1 MTRSFPRLLYIDGFA
16 GPGQYEAGEPGSP
29 VIALRA
35 AIFNTALQRKPPPC
49 NLIFLFIEERLDRAQ
64 RLRGELT
71 KLTATQP
78 LPDWVKYL
86 VEEGEFEGALA
97 QKFDELT
104 RNGTTPTFAFIDPFG
119 YSGLPMSL
127 IARIARIPHSECLIN
142 FAFQSINRWGGYG
155 DPQKDRHIDALYG
168 GPDWRPRQGN
178 EQAMVDFYGESLAT
192 KAGFKY
198 VTTFKM
204 KDNVDRTEYFLAFGT
219 NDPKGLSVM
228 KQAMWKADPQEG
240 RIFSDASDPN
250 QLILV
255 AGLIPLR
262 DLLRDR
268 FAGKGWVSMDEII
281 EYVRH
286 TPYSEEMHLKKR
298 TLVPME
304 REVPRVIEVGRPEG
318 KKRGTFT
325 EGTRVRFC

>member
-16 GPGQYEAGEPGSP
+16 GPGRYEGGEPGSP

-35 AIFNTALQRKPPPC
+35 ALFNTALQKKPPHC
-49 NLIFLFIEERLDRAQ
+49 TLTFLFIEERPDRAQ
-64 RLRGELT
+64 FLREELGT
-71 KLTATQP
+71 LTVTQP
-78 LPDWVKYL
+78 LPAWVKYIL
-86 VEEGEFEGALA
+86 EEGEFEDVLK
-97 QKFDELT
+97 QKFDALT
-104 RNGTTPTFAFIDPFG
+104 RQGTTPTFAFIDPFG

-127 IARIARIPHSECLIN
+127 IARIAGISHSECLIN
-142 FAFQSINRWGGYG
+142 FAFESINRWAGH

-168 GPDWRPRQGN
+168 SADWRLRRGN
-178 EQAMVDFYGESLAT
+178 EQAMVEFYGDSLAS

-204 KDNVDRTEYFLAFGT
+204 KDSVDRTEYFLAFGT

-228 KQAMWKADPQEG
+228 KQAMWKADPNEG

-255 AGLIPLR
+255 TGITPLR
-262 DLLRDR
+262 DLLRSW
-268 FAGKGWVSMDEII
+268 FAGKGWVSMDEIV

-304 REVPRVIEVGRPEG
+304 REGPRVLEVERPEG
-318 KKRGTFT
+318 RRRGTFA
-325 EGTRVRFC
+325 EGTRVRFR